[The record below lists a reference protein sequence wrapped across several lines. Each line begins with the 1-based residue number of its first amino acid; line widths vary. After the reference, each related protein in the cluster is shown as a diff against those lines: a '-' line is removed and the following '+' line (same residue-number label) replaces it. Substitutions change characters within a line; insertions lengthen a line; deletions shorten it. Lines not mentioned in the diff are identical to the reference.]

1 MEKKLNKILIFI
13 ITYKASYRV
22 KKVFKEIPFKKLNKY
37 KIYTLISDD
46 ASDDET
52 IKYIKEIY
60 KKNKNVFYN
69 INNKN
74 LGYGRHIKNCLNFA
88 IRKKFDYAIMIHGDG
103 QYSPMYIPKILE
115 KFKKKP
121 NIGAVVGSRIL
132 RGLSKVR
139 SGGMPLYKMFGN
151 IFLTK
156 FYNYLLDTNFTD
168 AHSGLWG
175 YNLKYLKKKEFNN
188 LADTFNFDQDIRFF
202 YVLNKKEIAEVPIN
216 TYYGDERSQL
226 HIVYAVKFFFFT
238 IKYLLIKLKFFKNT
252 LHLKKRKKF

>member
-1 MEKKLNKILIFI
+1 
-13 ITYKASYRV
+13 
-22 KKVFKEIPFKKLNKY
+22 
-37 KIYTLISDD
+37 
-46 ASDDET
+46 
-52 IKYIKEIY
+52 
-60 KKNKNVFYN
+60 
-69 INNKN
+69 
-74 LGYGRHIKNCLNFA
+74 
-88 IRKKFDYAIMIHGDG
+88 MIHGDG

-238 IKYLLIKLKFFKNT
+238 LKYLLIKLKFFKNT